1 MNKNIELM
9 YLIGKGNFSTKF
21 SSMLLAFT
29 SFIMVLTSTLLTA
42 TNFDFSTLEL
52 SDDSIIILMCIATLI
67 PILVLVISIVYK
79 DLYRFKSKRLN
90 TKDRTSKTES

>member
-1 MNKNIELM
+1 
-9 YLIGKGNFSTKF
+9 
-21 SSMLLAFT
+21 
-29 SFIMVLTSTLLTA
+29 MVLTSTLLTA
-42 TNFDFSTLEL
+42 TNSDISTLEL

-67 PILVLVISIVYK
+67 PILVLVIFIVYK